1 MIKHQR
7 QKNSEHPE
15 GTDSRILSQI
25 IGSDPDLALNILNT
39 VPTCISITT
48 DISCKEI
55 WHNQKA
61 AEFIRIEPWE
71 SFSCTAYKDLPV
83 TLLHKGK
90 ILSPDEMPIQR
101 SVLQAEEV
109 RDFEIE
115 FIWGDG
121 VRKISVWDSSPLLDK
136 SGSIIGAVASFK
148 DITELKKP
156 EAALR
161 LTEDKFSKAFH
172 NNQTMMAIMRFKD
185 RVLIDVNDEF
195 AKGVGCEC
203 KDLLGKSVDVLN
215 IGPSLEDSLVV
226 IEQLTKNGYTR
237 SFECEF
243 RKINGSTGYAI
254 ASFNFLDIDGEKYIL
269 ASAMDITK
277 RKKSEEALRQS
288 ERLFC
293 KTFNANP
300 LPMAIIS
307 VDNDAILDVNVA
319 FLKRGGF
326 TKQDLIGLKTTDLG
340 IWVDINERLKLFE
353 EMKKYHF
360 VRNFEVSLSQKP
372 GEIATFLLS
381 ANLILWKGETC
392 LLVIANDITELK
404 RYQKEIERL
413 GRMTL
418 IGEISASISHE
429 IRNPMTTVRGFLQL
443 LKEKDRYAQD
453 QEFMDLMID
462 ELDRANSIITEFLSL
477 TKNKSVELKK
487 RSLNHKLRSIFPLIQ
502 ADALEQGKNIKL
514 ALGDI
519 PHVKIDKNEIHQL
532 IHNLVRNGLE
542 AMPQGGLLTI
552 KTYQEDDS
560 VVLAVEDQGK
570 GISPEVLEKIGTPF
584 FTTKDSG
591 TGLGLA
597 VCYSIAARHQA
608 RIGIETGAEGTTFLV
623 RFKT

>member
-1 MIKHQR
+1 MNFPALQ
-7 QKNSEHPE
+7 N
-15 GTDSRILSQI
+15 I
-25 IGSDPDLALNILNT
+25 IGNDLDLALKILNA
-39 VPTCISITT
+39 VPSSLSITIDKT
-48 DISCKEI
+48 CRTI
-55 WHNQKA
+55 WHNKKA
-61 AEFIRIEPWE
+61 AEYLRIQPWE
-71 SFSCTAYKDLPV
+71 SLSCTASKDLPV

-101 SVLQAEEV
+101 SVWQAEDV

-115 FIWGDG
+115 SIWDDG
-121 VRKISVWDSSPLLDK
+121 VRKVSLWNSSPLLDK
-136 SGSIIGAVASFK
+136 SGAVFGAVTSFK
-148 DITELKKP
+148 DITELK
-156 EAALR
+156 EAEQALR
-161 LTEDKFSKAFH
+161 LTEDKFSKAFY
-172 NNQTMMAIMRFKD
+172 NNQTMMAIMSFKD
-185 RVLIDVNDEF
+185 RVLVDLNDEF
-195 AKGVGCEC
+195 ANVLSCER
-203 KDLLGKSVDVLN
+203 KDLLGKSADVLN
-215 IGPSLEDSLVV
+215 VGPSLEDRMEIRRQL
-226 IEQLTKNGYTR
+226 IENGYTR

-243 RKINGSTGYAI
+243 RKINGSSGFCI
-254 ASFNFLDIDGEKYIL
+254 ASCNLLHINGEKFIL
-269 ASAMDITK
+269 LSATDITE
-277 RKKSEEALRQS
+277 RKKAEDDLRLS

-307 VDNDAILDVNVA
+307 VDNDAILNVNEA

-340 IWVDINERLKLFE
+340 IWVDINERLKLLE
-353 EMKKYHF
+353 ELKKYGF

-372 GEIATFLLS
+372 GEVATFLLS
-381 ANLILWKGETC
+381 ANIILWKGETC
-392 LLVIANDITELK
+392 LLSIANDITELK
-404 RYQKEIERL
+404 RYQKEVERL
-413 GRMTL
+413 SRMTL

-443 LKEKDRYAQD
+443 LKEKDRYTQD
-453 QEFMDLMID
+453 KEFMDLMID
-462 ELDRANSIITEFLSL
+462 ELDRANLIITEFLSL
-477 TKNKSVELKK
+477 TKNKPVELKK
-487 RSLNHKLRSIFPLIQ
+487 RSLNHKIRSIFPLIH

-519 PHVKIDKNEIHQL
+519 PHVKIDKNEIRQL

-552 KTYQEDDS
+552 RTYREEDS

-608 RIGIETGAEGTTFLV
+608 RIGIETGAEGTTFFV

>member
-1 MIKHQR
+1 LIKYKR
-7 QKNSEHPE
+7 RKNSENPK
-15 GTDSRILSQI
+15 GTDSQILSQI

-39 VPTCISITT
+39 VPTCVSITT

-61 AEFIRIEPWE
+61 AEFIRIKPWE
-71 SFSCTAYKDLPV
+71 SFSCTASKDLPV

-90 ILSPDEMPIQR
+90 ILQPDDMPIQR
-101 SVLQAEEV
+101 SVWQAEKV

-115 FIWGDG
+115 SIWDDG
-121 VRKISVWDSSPLLDK
+121 VRKIAVWDSSSLLDK
-136 SGSIIGAVASFK
+136 SGSVIGAVASFK
-148 DITELKKP
+148 DITELKKT
-156 EAALR
+156 EEALR
-161 LTEDKFSKAFH
+161 LSEEKFSNVFYH
-172 NNQTMMAIMRFKD
+172 NQTMMGIIRLKD
-185 RVLIDVNDEF
+185 TVIYDLNDKFADVLGYRRKELVGQSIDELKPGSSTADRLEIIDLIT
-195 AKGVGCEC
+195 KYGCVKDYEC
-203 KDLLGKSVDVLN
+203 KFIKKSEG
-215 IGPSLEDSLVV
+215 I
-226 IEQLTKNGYTR
+226 
-237 SFECEF
+237 
-243 RKINGSTGYAI
+243 GYAA
-254 ASFNFLDIDGEKYIL
+254 ASFNFLDIDGEKYL
-269 ASAMDITK
+269 LVSALDITK
-277 RKKSEEALRQS
+277 RKEAEEALRLS
-288 ERLFC
+288 EKLFC

-307 VDNDAILDVNVA
+307 IVNDVILEVNDA
-319 FLKRGGF
+319 FLKRSGY
-326 TKQDLIGLKTTDLG
+326 TKQELIGLRTTDMG
-340 IWVDINERLKLFE
+340 IWVDLNERLKLYE
-353 EMKKYHF
+353 EMNKEGF

-372 GEIATFLLS
+372 GEVATFLLS
-381 ANLILWKGETC
+381 ASRISWKGETC
-392 LLVIANDITELK
+392 LLGIANDITELK

-453 QEFMDLMID
+453 KEFMDLMID

-477 TKNKSVELKK
+477 TKNKPVELKK
-487 RSLNHKLRSIFPLIQ
+487 RSLNHKIRSIFPLIK

-519 PHVKIDKNEIHQL
+519 PHVKIDKNEIRQL
-532 IHNLVRNGLE
+532 LHNLVRNGLE
-542 AMPQGGLLTI
+542 AMPPGGLLTI

-560 VVLAVEDQGK
+560 VVLTVEDQGR

-584 FTTKDSG
+584 FTTKDTG

-608 RIGIETGAEGTTFLV
+608 RIGIETGAEGTTFFV